1 MPTDTAWCIY
11 RRNLLQSIRIS
22 QHRRLYLCL
31 LLFLLLCCYVAVLFL
46 LLYCCVVFVLVVVLF
61 DIGRAISLGR
71 IPSNAFYQK
80 PEWFFFMAQQPLG
93 GQVFLGIESPRSH
106 SDRQTDRHTHTYTN
120 IHTLGTTPL
129 GELSA
134 NAEASTSQHTHTHTH
149 NRQTSMPPVGFEP
162 AIPGKRGAVDPRL
175 RTRGYWDRF
184 RVIGC
189 SKNKSIETGKRK

>member
-106 SDRQTDRHTHTYTN
+106 SDRQTHTHIHKHTHTRYDSSGRTISQRRGLYLTTHTYT
-120 IHTLGTTPL
+120 
-129 GELSA
+129 
-134 NAEASTSQHTHTHTH
+134 HTHIIDRHLCP
-149 NRQTSMPPVGFEP
+149 Q
-162 AIPGKRGAVDPRL
+162 
-175 RTRGYWDRF
+175 WD
-184 RVIGC
+184 
-189 SKNKSIETGKRK
+189 SKPQSQAREGS